1 LRLSPTLAVE
11 HVSAYRF
18 LDHEFAMAYGEM
30 ARTLEVKRNVVIGKH
45 RDQVEEMYGGES
57 Q

>member
-11 HVSAYRF
+11 HVRAYRF
-18 LDHEFAMAYGEM
+18 LDHEFSMAYGEM
-30 ARTLEVKRNVVIGKH
+30 ARTVEVERNVVIEKH

>member
-1 LRLSPTLAVE
+1 M
-11 HVSAYRF
+11 SAYRF

>member
-1 LRLSPTLAVE
+1 
-11 HVSAYRF
+11 
-18 LDHEFAMAYGEM
+18 MAYGEM
-30 ARTLEVKRNVVIGKH
+30 ARTLEVKRNVVIDKH